1 MAVSSKIMRISNN
14 VHADDWCCC
23 FSGDIVTVTM

>member
-1 MAVSSKIMRISNN
+1 MRISNN
-14 VHADDWCCC
+14 VHAYDFGNSYVDWCCC